1 MTVSP
6 PAQCELGADPPLR
19 LWGGGHR
26 GDDDLQRARQHQAQG
41 AVESQGGGGQP
52 WSYLK

>member
-1 MTVSP
+1 MMTVSP

-19 LWGGGHR
+19 VWRGGHR

-41 AVESQGGGGQP
+41 GVESQGGGGQHGVI
-52 WSYLK
+52 